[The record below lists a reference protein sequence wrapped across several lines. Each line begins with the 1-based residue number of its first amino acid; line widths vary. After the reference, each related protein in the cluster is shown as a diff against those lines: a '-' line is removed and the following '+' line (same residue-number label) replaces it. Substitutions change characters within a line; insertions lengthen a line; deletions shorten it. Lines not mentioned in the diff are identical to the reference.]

1 MYNAISKLKKLND
14 AVMSV
19 VSGQPLAEGS
29 KEEYEKF
36 FRAALK
42 KFGAKS
48 PADLDDD
55 KKKEFFNYVEK
66 NYTGEKTD
74 ENFGQSAHK
83 AKKEGKD
90 TFEYRGKTYNV
101 KESIKKYTFSV
112 EEDDPDDAKLKKA
125 DKKTDLDSSEV
136 EEEDGEEEVDGKK
149 ISKETINAVTKLLN
163 KKRLE
168 NKEKSSKK
176 SLQDEEEDD
185 EEDGDEE
192 KADAKVAKKSSETP
206 KPSSKEEKEEEG
218 KPPIKL
224 SGKKDKV
231 KVN

>member
-1 MYNAISKLKKLND
+1 MYKEISKKLND

-19 VSGQPLAEGS
+19 VMGQTLDEGS

-48 PADLDDD
+48 PADLDDA

-74 ENFGQSAHK
+74 ESFGQSAHK

-90 TFEYRGKTYNV
+90 TFEYQGKTYNV
-101 KESIKKYTFSV
+101 KESLKKYTFSV

-136 EEEDGEEEVDGKK
+136 EEEDGEEVDGKK

-176 SLQDEEEDD
+176 SLQDEEED
-185 EEDGDEE
+185 GDEDKE
-192 KADAKVAKKSSETP
+192 DAKVAKKSSVTP
-206 KPSSKEEKEEEG
+206 KPSSKEEEEEG

>member
-74 ENFGQSAHK
+74 ESFGQSAHK

-90 TFEYRGKTYNV
+90 TFEYQGKTYNV
-101 KESIKKYTFSV
+101 KESIKKYSFSV
-112 EEDDPDDAKLKKA
+112 EEDDPEEEKSKKEN
-125 DKKTDLDSSEV
+125 KLDSSEV
-136 EEEDGEEEVDGKK
+136 EEEDGEEVDGKK
-149 ISKETINAVTKLLN
+149 FSKETINAVTKLLN

-168 NKEKSSKK
+168 NKEKSSGK
-176 SLQDEEEDD
+176 SLQDEEEDG
-185 EEDGDEE
+185 EEDGD

-206 KPSSKEEKEEEG
+206 KPSSKEEEEEG

>member
-1 MYNAISKLKKLND
+1 MYKDISKKLND

-42 KFGAKS
+42 KFGAES
-48 PADLDDD
+48 PADLDDA

-66 NYTGEKTD
+66 NYKGEKTD
-74 ENFGQSAHK
+74 ESFGQRARK
-83 AKKEGKD
+83 AKQEGKD
-90 TFEYRGKTYNV
+90 TFEYKGKTYDV
-101 KESIKKYTFSV
+101 KESLKKYTFSV
-112 EEDDPDDAKLKKA
+112 EEDDPDDVKSKKEDKKA
-125 DKKTDLDSSEV
+125 ELDSSEV
-136 EEEDGEEEVDGKK
+136 EEEEEGEEEVDGKK

-176 SLQDEEEDD
+176 SLQDEEDN
-185 EEDGDEE
+185 G
-192 KADAKVAKKSSETP
+192 
-206 KPSSKEEKEEEG
+206 
-218 KPPIKL
+218 IL
-224 SGKKDKV
+224 SYDKHQHFIF
-231 KVN
+231 

>member
-19 VSGQPLAEGS
+19 VSGQQLDEGT

-42 KFGAKS
+42 KFGAES

-66 NYTGEKTD
+66 NYKGEKTD
-74 ENFGQSAHK
+74 ESFGQRARK
-83 AKKEGKD
+83 AKQEGKN
-90 TFEYRGKTYNV
+90 TFEFQGKTYDV
-101 KESIKKYTFSV
+101 KESIKKYSFSV
-112 EEDDPDDAKLKKA
+112 EEEDPEEVKSKKEN
-125 DKKTDLDSSEV
+125 KLDSSEV
-136 EEEDGEEEVDGKK
+136 EEEEEVDGKK
-149 ISKETINAVTKLLN
+149 FSKETINAVSKLLN

-168 NKEKSSKK
+168 NKEKTSGK
-176 SLQDEEEDD
+176 SLQDEED
-185 EEDGDEE
+185 EEEESGDED
-192 KADAKVAKKSSETP
+192 KKDAKVAKKSSETP
-206 KPSSKEEKEEEG
+206 KASSKEEEEEEG

>member
-14 AVMSV
+14 AVRSV
-19 VSGQPLAEGS
+19 VSGQPLTEGS

-55 KKKEFFNYVEK
+55 KKKEFFDYVEK

-90 TFEYRGKTYNV
+90 TFEYQGKTYNV
-101 KESIKKYTFSV
+101 KESLKKYTFSV
-112 EEDDPDDAKLKKA
+112 EEDDPDAEKSKKE
-125 DKKTDLDSSEV
+125 DKKSELDSSEV
-136 EEEDGEEEVDGKK
+136 EEEDGEEVDGKK
-149 ISKETINAVTKLLN
+149 FSKETINAVTKLLN

-168 NKEKSSKK
+168 NKEKSSGK
-176 SLQDEEEDD
+176 SLQDEEDD
-185 EEDGDEE
+185 EEDGDGE

>member
-1 MYNAISKLKKLND
+1 
-14 AVMSV
+14 MSV
-19 VSGQPLAEGS
+19 VSGQQLDEGT

-66 NYTGEKTD
+66 NYKGEKTD
-74 ENFGQSAHK
+74 ESFGQRARK
-83 AKKEGKD
+83 AKQEGKD
-90 TFEYRGKTYNV
+90 TFEFQGKTYDV
-101 KESIKKYTFSV
+101 KESIKKYSFSV
-112 EEDDPDDAKLKKA
+112 EEDDPEEVKSKK
-125 DKKTDLDSSEV
+125 DNKLDSSEV
-136 EEEDGEEEVDGKK
+136 EVEEDDGKK
-149 ISKETINAVTKLLN
+149 FSKETINAVSKLLN

-168 NKEKSSKK
+168 NKEKTSGK
-176 SLQDEEEDD
+176 SLQDEED
-185 EEDGDEE
+185 EEEESGDED
-192 KADAKVAKKSSETP
+192 KKDAKVAKKSSETP
-206 KPSSKEEKEEEG
+206 KASSKEEEEEEG